1 MDDTFVDLFSHRV
14 VTEPLASSDANTGD
28 VETSI
33 FSDCANAPVPVAGTT
48 PE

>member
-1 MDDTFVDLFSHRV
+1 MDDNFGDLFSHRI
-14 VTEPLASSDANTGD
+14 VTEPLPSNDDAGGA

-33 FSDCANAPVPVAGTT
+33 FSDCANAPVPVAGST